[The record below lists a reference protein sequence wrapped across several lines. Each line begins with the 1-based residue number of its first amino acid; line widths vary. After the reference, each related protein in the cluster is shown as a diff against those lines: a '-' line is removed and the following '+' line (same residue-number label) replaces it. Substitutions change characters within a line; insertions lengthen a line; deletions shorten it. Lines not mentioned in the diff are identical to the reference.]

1 MAAFIHQCLRGFVVF
16 ADLIQLDTD
25 NVGLPEVCAK
35 SALSVVY
42 VDHAKT
48 STRVG
53 QHLYCQSTGQIAPG
67 GPRGYL
73 PFSWP
78 FSECSFMTVRAATS
92 FARLP

>member
-25 NVGLPEVCAK
+25 NVGLPEVGAK

-48 STRVG
+48 ST
-53 QHLYCQSTGQIAPG
+53 
-67 GPRGYL
+67 
-73 PFSWP
+73 
-78 FSECSFMTVRAATS
+78 
-92 FARLP
+92 